1 MKQLLHKIVY
11 RIRMTWAALTG
22 TKWWYVDCCVE
33 ADPLSGQTEN
43 DSVLVRAKT
52 REDAIHKAMEM
63 VARNWMVQEEHVY
76 VFDINETTS
85 PVLIGGE

>member
-11 RIRMTWAALTG
+11 QIRMTWATLTG
-22 TKWWYVDCCVE
+22 TKRWYVDCVE
-33 ADPLSGQTEN
+33 ADPISGQTEN

-52 REDAIHKAMEM
+52 REDAIHKAIEM
-63 VARNWMVQEEHVY
+63 VARTWMVQGEHVY